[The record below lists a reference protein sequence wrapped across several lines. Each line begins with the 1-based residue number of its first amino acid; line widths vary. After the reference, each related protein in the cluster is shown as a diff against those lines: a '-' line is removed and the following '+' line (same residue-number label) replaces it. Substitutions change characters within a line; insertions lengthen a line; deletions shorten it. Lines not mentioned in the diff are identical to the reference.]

1 MFTLYFPV
9 QNVVFLPELDCS
21 LAVFL
26 SFFLFFGGWLQ
37 AAWMA
42 GRPGDS
48 AGVGGRVAGSMG
60 EVGLLVTWVGYVGG
74 WWVGTISGMGRVVGK
89 FMLCKGVCICAE

>member
-1 MFTLYFPV
+1 M
-9 QNVVFLPELDCS
+9 VFLPELDCS

-60 EVGLLVTWVGYVGG
+60 EVGLLVTWVGYAAMLGAGG
-74 WWVGTISGMGRVVGK
+74 LEPSVEWAGR
-89 FMLCKGVCICAE
+89 